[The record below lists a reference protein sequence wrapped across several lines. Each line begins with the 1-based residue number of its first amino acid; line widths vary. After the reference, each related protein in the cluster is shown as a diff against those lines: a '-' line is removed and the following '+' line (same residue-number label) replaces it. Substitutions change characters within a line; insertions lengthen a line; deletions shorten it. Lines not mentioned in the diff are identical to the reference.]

1 MHAVHIGNNFEQ
13 CYRDSLVLVNK
24 RLSINYHMVKTQNF
38 YFTLTWS
45 WIGTGSWR
53 TDRQNYRS

>member
-45 WIGTGSWR
+45 WIGTGS
-53 TDRQNYRS
+53 